1 MLLATDSE
9 SRTLSAGVEGVSA
22 AGGPVAESRAVESG
36 GEMSLTDSFHSAD
49 GGGGGVGGTEGG
61 ISPLS
66 SLQVTPIIVCT
77 PSPCNTCIY
86 KYATLCMIIAGGS
99 RSQATGSRQ
108 GFAA

>member
-22 AGGPVAESRAVESG
+22 AGGPVDESREVESG
-36 GEMSLTDSFHSAD
+36 GEMSLTDSFHSAV

-66 SLQVTPIIVCT
+66 SLQVTPICT
-77 PSPCNTCIY
+77 PSPCNTCIC
-86 KYATLCMIIAGGS
+86 KYAALCIIMS
-99 RSQATGSRQ
+99 RGTRNQATGSRQ